1 MSDMKKRSESFSKRL
16 TRRVML
22 TVVVIM
28 TSISVFVFLVSA
40 TGMLVYSRTHY
51 SDIMDKARSNMSLI
65 MSKVEVSSDNIID
78 ELVWHLSS
86 PEDITK
92 TLAYEYETNH
102 HLYGC
107 GIGFISDYYP
117 KQGHW
122 YELYAFDDRDGIT
135 VRSIGSESHDYF
147 NAEWYTKGL
156 ESAMGVWSNPYID
169 DAGAGTMLCTFSR
182 LVKEPEGRIA
192 GVFGTDVSI
201 EGLSSVISDYIKK
214 ENEEDPFYK
223 VSPEDKDL
231 LIYCFIIGPD
241 GSYIVHPDKDRIL
254 KANYYD
260 YAAGKGAA
268 KYKEIGDAMRAGE
281 TGEKITYVDGIRSSI
296 YYAPLLDSGW
306 SMGIVVPTKRLFG
319 PGFLFGS
326 GIIFL
331 ILLGLLIV
339 YLLNHRAIKKSSK
352 PLIQLADSAKKV
364 AAGKFDTELPEI
376 ETNDELRLL
385 RDSFDN
391 MQKSLAE
398 YVEEL
403 TETTAQK
410 ASLERELDVA
420 RKIQMSMVPMTWPA
434 FPDRADIDMFGCVT
448 PAKAVGGD
456 LYDFRIREGKLF
468 FCIGDVSGKGIPA
481 ALVMTVVSSM
491 FRMLSDTEENPAKIV
506 SSINYSLSARNESLM
521 FITLFV
527 GALDLSTGELQY
539 VNAGHN
545 APILIFGGK
554 PRMLQVDSNL
564 PVGIMQDWE
573 FSLQKTTLA
582 PGTVLFLYTDGL
594 TEATRSG
601 GQLFGEAR
609 VLETLAGQDEKN
621 SAEDIITHMTDA
633 VSDFVGDSEQSD
645 DLTMLVMKIL
655 HSTLSPSA

>member
-1 MSDMKKRSESFSKRL
+1 MDFSVRISFRIFSPNSREGK
-16 TRRVML
+16 THNML
-22 TVVVIM
+22 I
-28 TSISVFVFLVSA
+28 
-40 TGMLVYSRTHY
+40 
-51 SDIMDKARSNMSLI
+51 
-65 MSKVEVSSDNIID
+65 
-78 ELVWHLSS
+78 LS
-86 PEDITK
+86 
-92 TLAYEYETNH
+92 
-102 HLYGC
+102 
-107 GIGFISDYYP
+107 
-117 KQGHW
+117 
-122 YELYAFDDRDGIT
+122 
-135 VRSIGSESHDYF
+135 
-147 NAEWYTKGL
+147 
-156 ESAMGVWSNPYID
+156 ID
-169 DAGAGTMLCTFSR
+169 DLIDMAPML
-182 LVKEPEGRIA
+182 
-192 GVFGTDVSI
+192 D
-201 EGLSSVISDYIKK
+201 
-214 ENEEDPFYK
+214 
-223 VSPEDKDL
+223 
-231 LIYCFIIGPD
+231 IGPRRR
-241 GSYIVHPDKDRIL
+241 GICST
-254 KANYYD
+254 ATS
-260 YAAGKGAA
+260 AAGRLAA
-268 KYKEIGDAMRAGE
+268 
-281 TGEKITYVDGIRSSI
+281 V
-296 YYAPLLDSGW
+296 W
-306 SMGIVVPTKRLFG
+306 
-319 PGFLFGS
+319 
-326 GIIFL
+326 
-331 ILLGLLIV
+331 
-339 YLLNHRAIKKSSK
+339 
-352 PLIQLADSAKKV
+352 
-364 AAGKFDTELPEI
+364 
-376 ETNDELRLL
+376 
-385 RDSFDN
+385 
-391 MQKSLAE
+391 
-398 YVEEL
+398 
-403 TETTAQK
+403 
-410 ASLERELDVA
+410 
-420 RKIQMSMVPMTWPA
+420 QMSMVPMTWPA

-573 FSLQKTTLA
+573 FSMQKTTLA